1 MATVNVTVNMTPE
14 MLADIDE
21 SAESHEMSRAQW
33 IRHCI
38 RQAEDSPFDTP
49 EQTLREESESTEKG
63 AA

>member
-1 MATVNVTVNMTPE
+1 MVTVNITVGMTPE
-14 MLADIDE
+14 MLEDVDREADNAD
-21 SAESHEMSRAQW
+21 MSRAEY

-49 EQTLREESESTEKG
+49 EKTLGELADDQKG